1 MVALSQV
8 RERGQLTLPQEALE
22 EAGFTSGDV
31 VAVRVTGEGT
41 MELRVLP
48 RLTAAELIARYPIE
62 GPIDEEA
69 ARDAWQAVAAK
80 DVIGE

>member
-1 MVALSQV
+1 MVTLSQV

-22 EAGFTSGDV
+22 EAGVTSGDV
-31 VAVRVTGEGT
+31 LEVRVTGEGT

-48 RLTAAELIARYPIE
+48 RRTAAELFARYPIE
-62 GPIDEEA
+62 GPIDEESS
-69 ARDAWQAVAAK
+69 REAWQAVAAK